1 MKKVQENNLLVG
13 LPGMTVGVVDIR
25 SISTPYTQI
34 LEKLEKD
41 EPVQEDEVQKKKWWS
56 TRY

>member
-1 MKKVQENNLLVG
+1 VKKVQENNLLVG

-56 TRY
+56 T